1 MAQGYAIGQSSPGSE
16 YLLLAIAISGF
27 APYLTGLLTARL
39 TDAFARTAGDAV
51 PVGSLIAYQAFL
63 LYTLCSVFTL
73 SVISFFP
80 TDEIVRAT
88 SVGILAGL
96 ANQVISLQQAYFS
109 KLRRVALLFLQQLL
123 LFFASIM
130 LFLVVFVEGVN
141 ILSAMT
147 MASLLSCLCIF
158 ILNYVFFGWRH
169 RLIKTDRFFYL
180 IRSSVSPLLYLASSL
195 VYVAFI
201 SSERFAADLIF
212 GSELKR
218 FFFLV
223 SAYIVFGT
231 IAARLFRYEHNFGA
245 FLILINFAIAA
256 FGLFLWLFVQKFGE
270 FAYVQEFWQVWAFP
284 TSILLGWKVFQV
296 HRDKK
301 LYLRSMLLFSGLF
314 ALKVVIYTF
323 LANGF
328 VLFNHIF
335 SMQCLAVA
343 ISFYFIW
350 ELIKLDSFTEPR
362 FR

>member
-1 MAQGYAIGQSSPGSE
+1 
-16 YLLLAIAISGF
+16 
-27 APYLTGLLTARL
+27 
-39 TDAFARTAGDAV
+39 
-51 PVGSLIAYQAFL
+51 
-63 LYTLCSVFTL
+63 VFTL

-231 IAARLFRYEHNFGA
+231 IAARLFRYEHNFGV

-256 FGLFLWLFVQKFGE
+256 FGLFLWLYVQKFGE
-270 FAYVQEFWQVWAFP
+270 FAYVQEFWQVWVFP
-284 TSILLGWKVFQV
+284 TSILLGWRVFQV

-314 ALKVVIYTF
+314 ALKVVTYTF

-328 VLFNHIF
+328 MLFNRIF